1 MAAKLTHTLAFRIT
15 PSEYLEL
22 LPFFETFETQGEG
35 FRWLLSRPEVQELMA
50 RRVAEPG

>member
-1 MAAKLTHTLAFRIT
+1 MAPKLTHTLAFRVT
-15 PSEYLEL
+15 PTEYLNL

-35 FRWLLSRPEVQELMA
+35 FRWLLNQPETQALMV